1 MIQMDDLLK
10 TMQLEN
16 AKAGFWSQDQDGIFC
31 SPHYYIIAPLRWK
44 QKKQK
49 QKPNTDIKT
58 HFRIPKTKN
67 KVY

>member
-1 MIQMDDLLK
+1 MDDLLK

-16 AKAGFWSQDQDGIFC
+16 AKAGLWSQDQDGIFC
-31 SPHYYIIAPLRWK
+31 SPHYYITAPIKWK
-44 QKKQK
+44 QKT
-49 QKPNTDIKT
+49 NTDIKT